1 MTEMIESHVQILERG
16 QKAIAGCSEYARLGI
31 EINIDPQ
38 VLDSISKGEFQP
50 IHHDLLVLCAAVEY
64 ADRRWAHH
72 DFWSR
77 QLHVT
82 VPVSE
87 LALWQEP
94 AVSDLLKHLLRYLT
108 CDSWHFDFVQ
118 ARETPQSNGQKKII
132 FDDEK
137 TLAIA
142 YSDGLDSR
150 AVWALSGTY
159 NESICIRVAK
169 KYNKAKKGDS
179 LFTQIPFAVTVPG
192 GRESSFRSRSFQFA
206 VLTAIA
212 AHIAGFS
219 RIVVP
224 ESGQGALSPA
234 ILPLHRIYADVRN
247 YPLFFRKMER
257 FINMVLKH
265 KVLYEQS
272 RLWSTK
278 AETMEA
284 FLKLPGKSPEYLIA
298 TRSCW
303 QIRNVVNHNK
313 RRRQCGLC
321 AACILRRF
329 SLHKANVV
337 EPEGMYVVEDLT
349 LPSAKAAMFAVKDK
363 FVPSMIG
370 YGIAAVRHFQQFAD
384 LATRPD
390 RDLRVPIRELSAA
403 TDTAQDVVSFKF
415 RTLLSNHA
423 NEWNTFIADQGRN
436 SFLTNWID
444 GGS

>member
-1 MTEMIESHVQILERG
+1 MTEINEWHVQILESE
-16 QKAIAGCSEYARLGI
+16 QKPIAGCSAYARLGT
-31 EINIDPQ
+31 EIKIDPQ
-38 VLDSISKGEFQP
+38 VLNAIKDGAFQP
-50 IHHDLLVLCAAVEY
+50 IHHDLLILCAAIEY
-64 ADRRWAHH
+64 ADRRWPHH

-77 QLHVT
+77 KLRLT

-87 LALWQEP
+87 LELWQEP
-94 AVSDLLKHLLRYLT
+94 QIADLLKHILRYLT

-118 ARETPQSNGQKKII
+118 AREIPQSTGQKKII

-169 KYNKAKKGDS
+169 KYNKAKKGDG

-192 GRESSFRSRSFQFA
+192 GRESSFRSRSFQFS
-206 VLTAIA
+206 VITAIA
-212 AHIAGFS
+212 AHIAGFT

-224 ESGQGALSPA
+224 ESGQGVLSPA
-234 ILPLHRIYADVRN
+234 ILPLHRNYADYRN

-257 FINMVLKH
+257 FINLVLKH
-265 KVLYEQS
+265 NVRYDQF

-278 AETMEA
+278 GETMEA
-284 FLKLPGKSPEYLIA
+284 FLKLPGKSPEYLLE

-303 QIRNVVNHNK
+303 QIRNVVNYKK

-321 AACILRRF
+321 AACLLRRF

-349 LPSAKAAMFAVKDK
+349 LSTAKGAMFAVQEKY
-363 FVPSMIG
+363 VPSMIG
-370 YGIAAVRHFQQFAD
+370 YGIAAVRHFQQFAN
-384 LATRPD
+384 LASKPD
-390 RDLRVPIRELSAA
+390 SALRVPIQELSAA
-403 TDTAQDVVSFKF
+403 TATAQDVVSVNL

-423 NEWNTFIADQGRN
+423 SEWNTFISDQGKN
-436 SFLTNWID
+436 SFLLNWID
-444 GGS
+444 GGT